1 MWSGLTLTEKGKQ
14 ALISAQLSNVLNIKS
29 IVIGDG
35 DAPADYHK
43 CNELVHQLY
52 ELTDLKIDT
61 VQEGCQIT
69 VDFPNIDYDYYFREI
84 GVIVTTDSGE
94 VLYVYDNAGDD
105 AQCIHAENTAGKI
118 QKRLRLV
125 LAISDVK
132 NITISKTS
140 PLYVDYDEFTKHTS
154 DAEHHTTVQEKTKWN
169 NMLSEAKK
177 YSDATY
183 QQATGYA
190 DKVAA
195 DLIGGAPETLNTINK
210 IADAVKDNKD
220 VVSALNDAIGK
231 KTNQK
236 EFETH
241 ENNEYIHVNAD
252 KQAKWD
258 GYEQEIADI
267 NSNLTQ
273 VSESLSVIGGTSN
286 TIATLKISAKAN
298 HEIEYTLLDNIPNGT
313 YIISA
318 VTHVDNAPIPTDKRL
333 FAAIASRAYT
343 AATSICSDNKS
354 WQWNQTIFFKG
365 TGCVV
370 RVLPEFDFACE
381 LVISLFL
388 MRIK

>member
-61 VQEGCQIT
+61 VPEGCQIT

-267 NSNLTQ
+267 NSNLSQIKSIIGTNWVKKTTIKTNTTSGAHAILT
-273 VSESLSVIGGTSN
+273 VSGNVYYLYTSSGS
-286 TIATLKISAKAN
+286 ISTAKL
-298 HEIEYTLLDNIPNGT
+298 HEE
-313 YIISA
+313 
-318 VTHVDNAPIPTDKRL
+318 R
-333 FAAIASRAYT
+333 
-343 AATSICSDNKS
+343 SD
-354 WQWNQTIFFKG
+354 
-365 TGCVV
+365 
-370 RVLPEFDFACE
+370 
-381 LVISLFL
+381 ISLTVNKLTISITSTASVNMLVGIIPFNGVFTL
-388 MRIK
+388 S

>member
-1 MWSGLTLTEKGKQ
+1 MWSGLTLTENGKQ

-52 ELTDLKIDT
+52 ELTDLKVDT
-61 VQEGCQIT
+61 VTEGCQIT
-69 VDFPNIDYDYYFREI
+69 VDFPNVDYDYYFREI
-84 GVIVTTDSGE
+84 GVIVTTDSGD

-183 QQATGYA
+183 QQATGYT
-190 DKVAA
+190 DKKIA
-195 DLIGGAPETLNTINK
+195 DLIGGAPETLDTLEEVATAIKENE
-210 IADAVKDNKD
+210 D
-220 VVSALNDAIGK
+220 VVKALDAAIGK
-231 KTNQK
+231 KANQSELDTHTGNDTIHITSAERKQWNGYK
-236 EFETH
+236 E
-241 ENNEYIHVNAD
+241 
-252 KQAKWD
+252 Q
-258 GYEQEIADI
+258 IAGL
-267 NSNLTQ
+267 NSN
-273 VSESLSVIGGTSN
+273 LSVIGELYQFTLGGSKKGFVKGENKLTVHTELPAGRYLFTLNGVHESNAGEYGIYDVVFNPDDKNTRIYNGGIGTSLMSLSCAHDVSAN
-286 TIATLKISAKAN
+286 CDINLLLYATNK
-298 HEIEYTLLDNIPNGT
+298 YT
-313 YIISA
+313 
-318 VTHVDNAPIPTDKRL
+318 THSTWDVQ
-333 FAAIASRAYT
+333 AI
-343 AATSICSDNKS
+343 
-354 WQWNQTIFFKG
+354 
-365 TGCVV
+365 
-370 RVLPEFDFACE
+370 
-381 LVISLFL
+381 
-388 MRIK
+388 RIR